1 MKLYT
6 CPAQKH
12 GATAPVIK
20 HPCGV
25 AAKALDEA
33 GWEYDLE
40 VVGGFKALGFTR
52 RGRRGKI
59 RELTGQ
65 EDVPVLVLDDD
76 SVVTGT
82 RAIIDWA
89 RANPAAAGAA

>member
-1 MKLYT
+1 MRLYT
-6 CPAQKH
+6 CPAQKR
-12 GATAPVIK
+12 GASAPVVK

-52 RGRRGKI
+52 RGRRDEI
-59 RELTGQ
+59 RALTGQ

-82 RAIIDWA
+82 QAIVAWA
-89 RANPAAAGAA
+89 REHPAVGAA

>member
-1 MKLYT
+1 MRLYT

-12 GATAPVIK
+12 GASAPVVK

-33 GWEYDLE
+33 GWTYDLE

-52 RGRRGKI
+52 RGKRDVI

-82 RAIIDWA
+82 RAIVDWA
-89 RANPAAAGAA
+89 RAHPAAGAAT